1 MSDMEIT
8 ALGGLVI
15 NEEEELDLLL
25 PQVWPE
31 DPRHPVYFLAA
42 VFFKLQNDPN
52 YYHELIES
60 VQEYIP
66 DAFNEEGPEEGGTV
80 H

>member
-1 MSDMEIT
+1 MSDMEVT
-8 ALGGLVI
+8 AMGGIVI
-15 NEEEELDLLL
+15 NEEGELDLLL

-31 DPRHPVYFLAA
+31 DPNHPVYFLAA

-52 YYHELIES
+52 YYRELIES
-60 VQEYIP
+60 VQEYLP
-66 DAFNEEGPEEGGTV
+66 DMFEEAGPPDGGTV